1 MLNDKDSVMTQSS
14 SAAALAPGSATLH
27 ALVADDDA
35 ASRRFLRD
43 ALLALGATVVDCGD
57 GPAAIRAATVVPFDL
72 LLLDCRMPEAG
83 AREVL
88 DALRADEKA
97 ASREAVAVAT
107 TAELAPANR
116 SVLLAEGFGEILIKP
131 CRIDDL
137 RRILGLTPAYLRRLP
152 VLDNDAALLAS
163 GDSTTMMALRQLLQQ
178 ELLAL
183 CSELNQLRED
193 APAFRD
199 RLHRLRSSCGFCGTT
214 ALSAHV
220 VALQKD
226 LATRPT
232 RIDQSL
238 ERFRTALFETL
249 KVLERS

>member
-1 MLNDKDSVMTQSS
+1 MTQPS
-14 SAAALAPGSATLH
+14 SAAVPTPGPTTLH

-57 GPAAIRAATVVPFDL
+57 GPAALRAATVVPFDL

-88 DALRADEKA
+88 DALRADEHA
-97 ASREAVAVAT
+97 ASHGAVAVAT
-107 TAELAPANR
+107 TAELDPANR
-116 SVLLAEGFGEILIKP
+116 SALLAGGFGDILIKP

-137 RRILGLTPAYLRRLP
+137 RRIMGLTPAYLRRLP

-183 CSELNQLRED
+183 CSELDQLSAD
-193 APAFRD
+193 GAAFRD

-220 VALQKD
+220 VALQQD
-226 LATRPT
+226 LAMRPAQVG
-232 RIDQSL
+232 QSL
-238 ERFRTALFETL
+238 ERFRTVLVETL
-249 KVLERS
+249 EALERS

>member
-1 MLNDKDSVMTQSS
+1 
-14 SAAALAPGSATLH
+14 
-27 ALVADDDA
+27 
-35 ASRRFLRD
+35 
-43 ALLALGATVVDCGD
+43 
-57 GPAAIRAATVVPFDL
+57 
-72 LLLDCRMPEAG
+72 MPEAG